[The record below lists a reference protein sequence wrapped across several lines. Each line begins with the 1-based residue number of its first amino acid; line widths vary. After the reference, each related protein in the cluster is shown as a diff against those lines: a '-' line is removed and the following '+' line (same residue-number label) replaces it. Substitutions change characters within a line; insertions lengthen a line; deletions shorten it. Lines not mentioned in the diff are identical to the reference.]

1 MIPDGA
7 GWDGLAPDELT
18 PWAALDVAPTLAE
31 LEAEANAAADAD
43 PVARHDLAYLTPELI
58 GGAATTRANLA
69 AQDAEATR
77 PLTPDEQATFRAI
90 VEAERVRLR
99 LSTLAETLDLLYPIR
114 DLDAAVG
121 VTTYVMTT
129 KPATEPSGPAPTW
142 RTLADV
148 SDDPPRP
155 LLFGMLEPDGPTLA
169 YAAPG
174 TGKGMSGA
182 WLICEAQRAGMLPL
196 IFDAERRPREW
207 ARRVSGLGGDRSRVV
222 YLEPDDLPPQLR
234 GRPLWESAPA
244 IGRVS
249 QAAGADLLIV
259 DSIMPAVGLG
269 EERLRSDAQVPY
281 LWVAAL
287 DALARPSLSFGH
299 PPKGQP
305 EGEPF
310 GSFAWV
316 AAMRL
321 TWQGSRAEGERHAV
335 RWRPKKR
342 NERGHI
348 PGILLTFAYGDDG
361 RPCSVVRADDE
372 ESTRDW
378 ILAALVGG
386 PRTVGELA
394 EDLLAEIPD
403 PGAGDVDR
411 IRERLGQAL
420 RRMTREGWV
429 SKSGTYGKGVRWGLR
444 LPR

>member
-1 MIPDGA
+1 MIADTA
-7 GWDGLAPDELT
+7 GGDRLSPDELT

-31 LEAEANAAADAD
+31 LEAEAQAAADCD
-43 PVARHDLAYLTPELI
+43 PEAKHELAYLTPDLLA
-58 GGAATTRANLA
+58 GAATTRRNLA
-69 AQDAEATR
+69 AQEAEATR
-77 PLTPDEQATFRAI
+77 PFTPDEQAAFRAI
-90 VEAERVRLR
+90 VKAEKERLG
-99 LSTLAETLDLLYPIR
+99 LATLAETLDVIDPLGDR
-114 DLDAAVG
+114 WTAAG
-121 VTTYVMTT
+121 VTT
-129 KPATEPSGPAPTW
+129 APAPTW
-142 RTLADV
+142 RTLEDV

-169 YAAPG
+169 CAAPG
-174 TGKGMSGA
+174 TGKGMTGA
-182 WLICEAQRAGMLPL
+182 WLICEAQREGMLPL
-196 IFDAERRPREW
+196 IFDAERRAREW
-207 ARRVSGLGGDRSRVV
+207 ARRVTGLGGDRSRVI
-222 YLEPDDLPPQLR
+222 YLEPLDLPPAVR
-234 GRPLWESAPA
+234 GEPLWVSAPA
-244 IGRVS
+244 IGHVA

-259 DSIMPAVGLG
+259 DSILPAVGLG

-287 DALARPSLSFGH
+287 DALACPSLSFGH

-321 TWQGSRAEGERHAV
+321 TWQGTRAEGERHGI

-403 PGAGDVDR
+403 PGAGEVER

-420 RRMTREGWV
+420 RRMGRDGWV
-429 SKSGTYGKGVRWGLR
+429 SKAGTHGKGVRWDLR
-444 LPR
+444 RTP